1 MQNGRNSTSDPIK
14 NRVGLRSGRSRLRP
28 LDFLGEGVSRTFAVS
43 IQDVIVQGFADSKSD
58 IVPEY
63 IEKRFY
69 RWYES
74 VSLGIGK
81 GTKEAC
87 VVDPKRICFPPT
99 FSFVQYEQ
107 IGAHL

>member
-1 MQNGRNSTSDPIK
+1 MTEPSGWS
-14 NRVGLRSGRSRLRP
+14 RSSP
-28 LDFLGEGVSRTFAVS
+28 LDFLGEGVSRAFAVS
-43 IQDVIVQGFADSKSD
+43 LQEVIVQGFADSKSD

-69 RWYES
+69 RWHAS

-81 GTKEAC
+81 DTKEAC

-99 FSFVQYEQ
+99 FSFVQDEQ
-107 IGAHL
+107 IGIHL